1 MITNRTPHTHA
12 HSVACTVAQN
22 ADLGNRCRV
31 RPARPRDFAIA
42 TTIVDST
49 RSACHFMRSVSGA
62 WLLCDRTLAVNYV
75 FLIEQTV
82 LFLVVDV
89 VIFRSN
95 GNGPCEWVKL

>member
-1 MITNRTPHTHA
+1 MP
-12 HSVACTVAQN
+12 CTV
-22 ADLGNRCRV
+22 
-31 RPARPRDFAIA
+31 
-42 TTIVDST
+42 VDST

-82 LFLVVDV
+82 LFLVVDA

-95 GNGPCEWVKL
+95 GNGPCEWVSPTWSRQLGMYATPRPRTIIATVRLNYHP